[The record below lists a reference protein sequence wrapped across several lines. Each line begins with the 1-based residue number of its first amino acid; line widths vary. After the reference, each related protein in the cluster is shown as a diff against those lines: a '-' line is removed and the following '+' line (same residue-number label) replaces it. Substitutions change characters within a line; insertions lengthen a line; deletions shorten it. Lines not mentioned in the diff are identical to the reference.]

1 MRFWKGG
8 GGVVASSPEPR
19 SVNRLGTWLR
29 ILSFLTRADCSEVG
43 LKQSLERR
51 GKSLHRGWNYLHLA
65 GRRESNGEG
74 LVQSRDHGEAR
85 SALPHPGAVAG
96 AFWAT
101 WSRCSR
107 VGSGVSLLWPPVL

>member
-1 MRFWKGG
+1 MRFWK

-19 SVNRLGTWLR
+19 SVNRLGTCLR
-29 ILSFLTRADCSEVG
+29 ILLSFLTRADCSEVG

-74 LVQSRDHGEAR
+74 LVQSRDHGIQMCSKPAGVTTLPRPDGGQSSEWQWVT
-85 SALPHPGAVAG
+85 ALAAG
-96 AFWAT
+96 T
-101 WSRCSR
+101 
-107 VGSGVSLLWPPVL
+107 P